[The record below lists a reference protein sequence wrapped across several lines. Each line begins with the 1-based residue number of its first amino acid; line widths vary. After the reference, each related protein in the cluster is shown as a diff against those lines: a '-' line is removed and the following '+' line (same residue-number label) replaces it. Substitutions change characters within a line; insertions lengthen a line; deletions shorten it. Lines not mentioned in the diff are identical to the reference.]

1 MPLIRYPNIVDFGF
15 NELLAALIKASNIP
29 ERLLIFALELME
41 LYILTES
48 IAHN

>member
-1 MPLIRYPNIVDFGF
+1 LVL

-41 LYILTES
+41 LYILTECS
-48 IAHN
+48 VYN

>member
-1 MPLIRYPNIVDFGF
+1 LVL

-41 LYILTES
+41 LYILNECS
-48 IAHN
+48 VHN